1 MQHRRVSDLMTP
13 NVVRVQR
20 GTTFKEIVRLLAEY
34 DITAVPVVDEEDRPL
49 GVVSEADLLR
59 RTPGRHGLAAL
70 LDPSCTH
77 LAGTG
82 APTAEALMTSPALV
96 ARPGWSVVEAA
107 RMMEGHQVKRLPV
120 VDDAGRLVGMVSRA
134 DLLRIFLR
142 HDRAIREEIVEDVL
156 TRTLGIAPSSVSV
169 EVDDGRVTLSGTV
182 ERAGQIPA
190 VRRLCAGVDG
200 VVAVDDRLGY
210 TVDDAGAVAA
220 DNR

>member
-13 NVVRVQR
+13 NVVRVQP
-20 GTTFKEIVRLLAEY
+20 GTTFKEIVRLLSEY

-59 RTPGRHGLAAL
+59 GTPGRHGLAAL
-70 LDPSCTH
+70 LDPSPTH
-77 LAGTG
+77 PPETG

-142 HDRAIREEIVEDVL
+142 QDRAIWEEIVEDVL

-182 ERAGQIPA
+182 ERADQIPV
-190 VRRLCAGVDG
+190 VRQLCAGVDG

-210 TVDDAGAVAA
+210 TVDDAGAVTA